1 VRIFEFLRKET
12 TEPWTAVVILTV
24 VSGIANGAI
33 LAIINTGASAA
44 ASDAV
49 SLRLLLL
56 FLTAMGTFAVAKRF
70 SLTRTVAIVEAMVR
84 RLRLRICDRIRRSD
98 LTFIEKLGKGALYTT
113 VAQDTNMISQAAFVI
128 TNAAQEIVML
138 AFGLVYIGYLS
149 PVALLVVAGCIGFAV
164 SIFQRRKTTLMSE
177 LGALAVLEGEFL
189 EALNHIID
197 GFKEVRLN
205 SRKNDA
211 LYESFEQLAGRTEL
225 LKRKTGVSL
234 VTNVMF
240 SQVFFY
246 TLIAVVIFLLPRFFV
261 PIRGVVTQLTAAI
274 LFIMAPLEM
283 VVGSIPMVARSSVA
297 LDRLYGLEGQ
307 LDQHLSAAVNDSVD
321 QSRFRDFHKVTLEG
335 ATFTYRDAGDG
346 PGFTV
351 GPVDIPIE
359 RGKTLFIVG
368 GNGSGKSTLLK
379 MLTGLYPVSSGTLR
393 VDQVALQPADLPSYR
408 DLISAI
414 FTDFHLFD
422 RLYGMEDVD
431 EERVRGM
438 IAEMELAGKTDFQ
451 NGRFT
456 NLNLS
461 TGQKKRLA
469 LIIAL
474 LEDREIYIFDEWA
487 ADQDV
492 HFRENFYMS
501 ILPALRDAG
510 KAVIAVTHDD
520 RYWRHAD
527 RLIKLEGGL
536 IVASTKSKGIKPKRA
551 PGKTRKPAGEE

>member
-1 VRIFEFLRKET
+1 LRIFDFLRKEST
-12 TEPWTAVVILTV
+12 QPWTAVVVLTI
-24 VSGIANGAI
+24 VSGIANGVI
-33 LAIINTGASAA
+33 LTIINAGSAAA

-49 SLRLLLL
+49 SIRLLLM
-56 FLTAMGTFAVAKRF
+56 FLTAMATFALAKRY
-70 SLTRTVAIVEAMVR
+70 SLTRTVGIVEAMVR

-98 LTFIEKLGKGALYTT
+98 LSFIENLGKGALYTT

-128 TNAAQEIVML
+128 TNATQEVVML
-138 AFGLVYIGYLS
+138 AFGLLYIAFLS
-149 PVALLVVAGCIGFAV
+149 PVALLFIAGCIAV
-164 SIFQRRKTTLMSE
+164 AVVVFQRQKNVLMSE
-177 LGALAVLEGEFL
+177 LGALGVLEGEFL
-189 EALNHIID
+189 EAINHIID

-205 SRKNDA
+205 SRKNQA
-211 LYESFEQLAGRTEL
+211 LYDSFVDLAGQTET
-225 LKRKTGVSL
+225 LKNKTGVSL

-246 TLIAVVIFLLPRFFV
+246 TLIAVVIFLLPRYFESV
-261 PIRGVVTQLTAAI
+261 RGVVTPLTAAI

-283 VVGSIPMVARSSVA
+283 VVGSIPMIARSSVA
-297 LDRLYGLEGQ
+297 LDRLYALEGR
-307 LDQHLSAAVNDSVD
+307 LDEHLSLTENASPDPD
-321 QSRFRDFHKVTLEG
+321 RFRDFRTAALEG
-335 ATFTYRDAGDG
+335 ASFTYREGADG
-346 PGFTV
+346 PGFKV
-351 GPVDIPIE
+351 GPVDIAIE

-379 MLTGLYPVSSGTLR
+379 MMTGLYPVSSGSLR
-393 VDQVALQPADLPSYR
+393 VDGERLQPADLPSYR

-422 RLYGMEDVD
+422 RLYGMETV
-431 EERVRGM
+431 EEQRVRRM
-438 IAEMELAGKTDFQ
+438 IGEMELTGKTGFQ

-469 LIIAL
+469 LIVAL

-492 HFRENFYMS
+492 HFREHFYRK

-510 KAVIAVTHDD
+510 KAVVAVTHDD
-520 RYWRHAD
+520 RFWHFAD
-527 RLIKLEGGL
+527 RIVKLD
-536 IVASTKSKGIKPKRA
+536 
-551 PGKTRKPAGEE
+551 AGEIVFSGAGSELSDYLGSTQGEL